1 MNYLFAFPP
10 SCHFAYFCPG
20 ILTIAMEN
28 ASLAGL
34 SEKQPQRVV
43 NWKRDWAAPEVVYL
57 EGKEWPLPLGNL

>member
-10 SCHFAYFCPG
+10 SFHFAYFCPG
-20 ILTIAMEN
+20 ILTIATEN

-43 NWKRDWAAPEVVYL
+43 NYKRTWAASEVIYL
-57 EGKEWPLPLGNL
+57 DGKEWPLLLRNL